1 MWSRGLINFIQVVLG
16 VVVFLKL
23 LYFGTPLQRL
33 CRQGTAGISV
43 RNEKWT
49 CCGGRKRRYTRLPSA
64 AQGRESMKCPA
75 PPLPPLPPMSS
86 DSGPPPPLPSDTFSS
101 SSLSLQMRPNASA
114 LHVEQQHSRNT
125 NNALINYISTVATCL
140 FAFQPALLRATL
152 ASAPLVSKFSRCAA
166 ASMWCEDNYNTC
178 DKTLQRCCDSSTVGG
193 CCSIRDEACRWC
205 VNGTRRQLPSLIDRA
220 GFLMVRSK
228 VACRCSTEKCAARL
242 LPRISVAVS
251 HCVIALQP
259 GYPPATV
266 AAIVLVCLSVIIMLG
281 MILYLKYFQPI
292 KLAMLSKYVATAR
305 SSFFLV
311 SQSHS
316 LAAGSIWTMR
326 SSLRT
331 CCRMK
336 SRHGLPTVFYDDDV
350 IMMMMTTML
359 HVLNFKNSIVVAQM
373 SALADGHGAK
383 FELAA
388 AARDCSAP
396 KCVIRRRCSTFA
408 INLQS
413 GLNGK

>member
-1 MWSRGLINFIQVVLG
+1 
-16 VVVFLKL
+16 
-23 LYFGTPLQRL
+23 
-33 CRQGTAGISV
+33 
-43 RNEKWT
+43 
-49 CCGGRKRRYTRLPSA
+49 
-64 AQGRESMKCPA
+64 
-75 PPLPPLPPMSS
+75 
-86 DSGPPPPLPSDTFSS
+86 
-101 SSLSLQMRPNASA
+101 
-114 LHVEQQHSRNT
+114 
-125 NNALINYISTVATCL
+125 
-140 FAFQPALLRATL
+140 
-152 ASAPLVSKFSRCAA
+152 
-166 ASMWCEDNYNTC
+166 
-178 DKTLQRCCDSSTVGG
+178 
-193 CCSIRDEACRWC
+193 
-205 VNGTRRQLPSLIDRA
+205 
-220 GFLMVRSK
+220 MVRSK
-228 VACRCSTEKCAARL
+228 VARRCSTEKCAARL
-242 LPRISVAVS
+242 LPRNSVAVP

-266 AAIVLVCLSVIIMLG
+266 AAIVLVCLSVLMMLG

-305 SSFFLV
+305 SSFCLV

-326 SSLRT
+326 NSLRT

-336 SRHGLPTVFYDDDV
+336 SRHGHPTVFDDNDV
-350 IMMMMTTML
+350 IMMMMMTTML
-359 HVLNFKNSIVVAQM
+359 HVLNFKNNIVFAQM
-373 SALADGHGAK
+373 SVLADGHGAK